1 MREEGRSWGMKVT
14 DAIDA
19 ALSTY
24 VAKLTSILPFYLL
37 GSSVGLVARVFPLVG
52 LFVAYLV
59 LEAQGRMD
67 EVREAIAGLDPEVVE
82 ELEAAEDDPTTTAT
96 DPEELPTGELET
108 IAEALFSLEAI
119 AVVSLSVLVGVVVYI
134 VLAAAVRA
142 GEIHTAYAGLEERP
156 PVHAG
161 VSGFFRD
168 AVSFVG
174 LRLIQIALYL
184 AVTVLYGLVLFVVV
198 LSGAEGGLGL
208 LALALAVVLA
218 PIWLLAILAIA
229 AVFVFAP
236 QAIVVDRVGAIA
248 GLKRG
253 AGFIRRRPGAFFV
266 YVLIAIGLTVAAA
279 VVGSLLAVFDLTQV
293 ATLLGIVL
301 LTPFVDLLKTGI
313 YDESGRIADRSIRD
327 ERTLRARTRGAF
339 ARGWGTLWSFTRD
352 SPGALAASFGL
363 FGVGMVGG
371 YLAVGGVTVDTTP
384 PGDPT
389 EIFGV
394 FPLDVFVTIA
404 VNNWLVGVDTAFAGF
419 AFGVPTAVNLLFN
432 GVIVGLVAGVSAD
445 LVLVAALIVPHALIE
460 LPAIAIAGALGFHL
474 AGVGWSRLRG
484 RIDDHDVAEEI
495 DRAFW
500 VLVGLSILFVV
511 ASFVEAFMTPRIG
524 GLFF

>member
-1 MREEGRSWGMKVT
+1 MKVT

-37 GSSVGLVARVFPLVG
+37 GSSVGLVARVFPLLG
-52 LFVAYLV
+52 AFAAYLI

-67 EVREAIAGLDPEVVE
+67 EVREAIAALDPEVVE
-82 ELEAAEDDPTTTAT
+82 ELEAAEEDPTTTAT
-96 DPEELPTGELET
+96 DPDELPTGELEA
-108 IAEALFSLEAI
+108 IAEALISLEAI
-119 AVVSLSVLVGVVVYI
+119 AVLTLSVLVGVVVY
-134 VLAAAVRA
+134 VLLAAAVRA
-142 GEIHTAYAGLEERP
+142 GEIHTVYAGLEDRP
-156 PVHAG
+156 PIHAG
-161 VSGFFRD
+161 VSGFVRD
-168 AVSFVG
+168 AVPFVG
-174 LRLIQIALYL
+174 LRLLQIALF
-184 AVTVLYGLVLFVVV
+184 AGVTLLYGSVLLLAAVA
-198 LSGAEGGLGL
+198 GPEGGLGL
-208 LALALAVVLA
+208 LAIALAVLLS
-218 PIWLLAILAIA
+218 PIWLVSMLAIA

-236 QAIVVDRVGAIA
+236 QAIVVDRVGALD
-248 GLKRG
+248 GFRRG
-253 AGFIRRRPGAFFV
+253 AGFIRRRPGAFAV
-266 YVLIAIGLTVAAA
+266 YILIAIGLAVAAA
-279 VVGSLLAVFDLTQV
+279 IVGSVLAFFDLGQV

-313 YDESGRIADRSIRD
+313 YDENGRIGDRPTRMHATVR
-327 ERTLRARTRGAF
+327 ERTRGALS
-339 ARGWGTLWSFTRD
+339 RGWTTLWSFTRE
-352 SPGALAASFGL
+352 SPGALAASLGL
-363 FGVGMVGG
+363 FGVGMFGG
-371 YLAVGGVTVDTTP
+371 YLALGGVTVDTTP

-432 GVIVGLVAGVSAD
+432 GVIVGLVAGVSTD

-484 RIDDHDVAEEI
+484 RIDDHDVASEI

-500 VLVGLSILFVV
+500 VLVGLSILFVI
-511 ASFVEAFMTPRIG
+511 ASFVEAFLTPRIG